1 MASGD
6 TLAIFTPLHN
16 EPPSTAYATLD
27 IRAGA
32 SSAVHAVLDF
42 DSATDESAEFAGFM
56 VRNYDAGGITVTIG
70 WMATTATSGNTIW
83 DVAFKSVSD
92 DADDLDTK
100 AFAAANSVTATAA
113 SASGEVDYA
122 TVTFTDGAD
131 MDSVAAGEYFR
142 MRLMRDAD
150 SGSDTMSGDAEL
162 LFLEIK
168 ET

>member
-6 TLAIFTPLHN
+6 SLVMINMLSN
-16 EPPSTAYATLD
+16 EPPDSAYATID
-27 IRAGA
+27 TRSGA
-32 SSAVHAVLDF
+32 ANAVHTILDF
-42 DSATDESAEFAGFM
+42 DDTTDESAEFGPFM
-56 VRNYDAGGITVTIG
+56 PRHYDGGGLTVTLG
-70 WMATTATSGNTIW
+70 WMATTATTGNVVW

-100 AFAAANSVTATAA
+100 AFAAVNSVTATTA
-113 SASGEVDYA
+113 SASGEVAYD

-142 MRLMRDAD
+142 MRITRDANNA
-150 SGSDTMSGDAEL
+150 SDTMSGDAEL
-162 LFLEIK
+162 IFVEIQ